1 MATLQETTVSK
12 PQQIKKRK
20 RKSARRPDGTA
31 YINLCKP
38 SPFKHTFTTFA
49 AFAAWAKGA

>member
-12 PQQIKKRK
+12 PRQIMKRK
-20 RKSARRPDGTA
+20 KKTPRRPDGTA

-38 SPFKHTFTTFA
+38 SSFRHTFATFA
-49 AFAAWAKGA
+49 AFAARGS